1 MAGVDKKIGQCEMNI
16 KEEVVKSA
24 IKQECPANRVDD
36 VWESVRTLELP
47 QSQNQLDRDVFLA
60 MREMGLA

>member
-1 MAGVDKKIGQCEMNI
+1 MNI

-24 IKQECPANRVDD
+24 IKQECPANRVED

-47 QSQNQLDRDVFLA
+47 QSQQQLDRDVFLA

>member
-1 MAGVDKKIGQCEMNI
+1 MNI
-16 KEEVVKSA
+16 KEEVIKSA
-24 IKQECPANRVDD
+24 IKQECPVDRIED

-47 QSQNQLDRDVFLA
+47 QSQQQLDRDVFLA